1 MSAKEGVILERR
13 YIPKG
18 TLVVKEGEEGNCAY
32 LIQSGSVSVFTYN
45 DGQRIELAKCEL
57 GEIFGELA
65 LIFDEPRSASVV
77 ALEDCNLIIIT
88 RDTMQQKLE
97 RSDPTVKA
105 ITGMLTRR
113 IITANNTL
121 VSKQSDI
128 DDLTNT
134 SRIIYQNV
142 LTSLPRSKQR
152 SFQKAILPKLND
164 FLEAICEF
172 HEGVCKTETSED

>member
-1 MSAKEGVILERR
+1 MSKDSIILERR

-18 TLVVKEGEEGNCAY
+18 SLVVKEGEEGNCAY

-45 DGQRIELAKCEL
+45 EGQRIELAKCGL

-65 LIFDEPRSASVV
+65 LIFDEPRSASVI
-77 ALEDCNLIIIT
+77 ATDDCNLIIIT
-88 RDTMQQKLE
+88 RETMQQKLDK
-97 RSDPTVKA
+97 SDPTVKA
-105 ITGMLTRR
+105 ITEMLTRR
-113 IITANNTL
+113 IITANNIL
-121 VSKQSDI
+121 VSKLSDI

-134 SRIIYQNV
+134 SRIIYQNI

-152 SFQKAILPKLND
+152 SFQGSVLPKLND

-172 HEGVCKTETSED
+172 HEDAQKTDPSED